1 MQAVLT
7 RFCARRAYNFPDVC
21 VLLASNSKQALTS
34 MGFRTAAFRLCR
46 FSSAV
51 HAPSSIERHIGW
63 LVSTSIAQAFSF
75 VKQKT
80 TFCRLCRF
88 CVPYLRTLH
97 PEVVGSSPG
106 SAASSEIP
114 TTVPFPAS
122 PKTALWWE
130 FLRFPPRLASL
141 DSRRKGNGGIR
152 GRKIDFVRLLH
163 KRPEIVWFRDAPLFP
178 SK

>member
-88 CVPYLRTLH
+88 LRSLFENPSSGGRRFKSWLRSQLRNSHHRFVSGFAENCTL
-97 PEVVGSSPG
+97 VGISSLSTATRFAGLAAEGERGNPG
-106 SAASSEIP
+106 AKNRFCPLIAQAS
-114 TTVPFPAS
+114 
-122 PKTALWWE
+122 
-130 FLRFPPRLASL
+130 
-141 DSRRKGNGGIR
+141 
-152 GRKIDFVRLLH
+152 
-163 KRPEIVWFRDAPLFP
+163 
-178 SK
+178 